1 MNVEKTTEKEP
12 VNTPNEENQTGEKN
26 EKIETKT
33 EKKMDDADILES
45 APKTAE
51 AEPEKTES
59 AKVETQKKDEKPEKI
74 EGKNRVLQKLNSK
87 KQRKIRKNRAR
98 KN

>member
-33 EKKMDDADILES
+33 EKKRMTLIF
-45 APKTAE
+45 
-51 AEPEKTES
+51 
-59 AKVETQKKDEKPEKI
+59 
-74 EGKNRVLQKLNSK
+74 
-87 KQRKIRKNRAR
+87 
-98 KN
+98 